1 MLQLPAVA
9 PETHRGRSVGVINQ
23 FDPPIQVAIVDDD
36 ASVCKAL
43 GRLFRAAGI
52 QATSFDSAESFLA
65 DKQLAEPDC
74 LILDIQLSGMS
85 GLELQRELRTRGRH
99 TAVIFITAFDEID
112 SRLQAEAGGCV
123 AYLRKTDPGD
133 SVLETIQ
140 RITKTR
146 RKQA

>member
-1 MLQLPAVA
+1 MLQLQTVA
-9 PETHRGRSVGVINQ
+9 PETHQWRSSGDANE
-23 FDPPIQVAIVDDD
+23 FNPPIQVAIVDDD

-43 GRLFRAAGI
+43 GRLFKAAGM
-52 QATSFDSAESFLA
+52 QSTTYDSAEAFLA
-65 DKQLAEPDC
+65 DPELAEPDC

-85 GLELQRELRTRGRH
+85 GLELQRELRARGRH

-146 RKQA
+146 RKQC